1 MCPGPAFYLTPPS
14 IGACAARL
22 RVVVDQRGI
31 DVAVEVLR
39 PDGSTLIA
47 VDSPTDKHLSSSS
60 PEMDSFET
68 LPYHP
73 VE

>member
-1 MCPGPAFYLTPPS
+1 
-14 IGACAARL
+14 
-22 RVVVDQRGI
+22 VVDQRGI